1 MIEVDSEKIGITN
14 GVMGKWMKCI
24 LLAFVA
30 LAFSTA
36 RSVETADFANG
47 TGTNGWVVGNGSYVS
62 PAYPSSVSRI
72 EIECANSVPDRMVT
86 VFATSSNGRESQIAA
101 FVVVST
107 SATFTFAAGTDF
119 RSLRIETGEMVG
131 LLSVSVSLFPA
142 LLAVPVSGL
151 DGGVYMQDFDS
162 LASVTATTGAKDWL
176 NGITLPHWQ
185 AWKGG
190 DAVTSFNYNGGKVK
204 AGGLYAL
211 ATEQKSG
218 ERALGGYSTKE
229 AAIVW
234 GIAFTNDTDV
244 SVRLVG
250 VKYSAQQWGFANT
263 SEHLLSLSGLV
274 MDHIDWIANVN
285 DGWFGC
291 CDTVARVFDS
301 EGSHPVPVVSQ
312 EEYSPAAPPRIDP
325 GEVLMLRWTIHQAA
339 GGYSAMMAIDDL
351 HVTFVRESRPFVIHV
366 VNGGKMRKRGF
377 RKCM

>member
-1 MIEVDSEKIGITN
+1 MIRCLHIILQIKVKR
-14 GVMGKWMKCI
+14 I
-24 LLAFVA
+24 LLAFVVSA
-30 LAFSTA
+30 VFAA

-47 TGTNGWVVGNGSYVS
+47 SGTNGWVVVDGSYVS

-119 RSLRIETGEMVG
+119 RSLRIETGGMVG

-162 LASVTATTGAKDWL
+162 LASVTATTGVKTWL
-176 NGITLPHWQ
+176 NGITLSHWQ

-190 DAVTSFNYNGGKVK
+190 DAVTSFNYNGGKIK
-204 AGGLYAL
+204 TGGLYAL

-218 ERALGGYSTKE
+218 ERALGGYSTRE

-250 VKYSAQQWGFANT
+250 VSYSAQQWGFANT

-274 MDHIDWIANVN
+274 TNRLDWITSFA
-285 DGWFGC
+285 DGWHECGSTSAMVFG
-291 CDTVARVFDS
+291 
-301 EGSHPVPVVSQ
+301 EGEGHPVPVETLVT
-312 EEYSPAAPPRIDP
+312 YSPETPPRVDP
-325 GEVLMLRWTIHQAA
+325 GEVLMLKWTIHQAA
-339 GGYSAMMAIDDL
+339 SGYSAMMAIDDL